1 MDFMLLVRQHGAFE
15 HWESK
20 REETRASEDLKTRVG
35 FAALVWEAVAEH
47 REQNVMCVQ
56 VGRLH

>member
-1 MDFMLLVRQHGAFE
+1 MSVLLLVRQHGAFE
-15 HWESK
+15 HGESK
-20 REETRASEDLKTRVG
+20 RQETRASEDLKTCVG

-56 VGRLH
+56 VGHLH